1 MKYILPGRHS
11 LNGCAVDVVADV
23 VVVCF
28 FAPVR
33 FTMAALS
40 VVRFCAFIFRF
51 ITSVGSGFD
60 WRPAIGPN
68 GSLPASM

>member
-1 MKYILPGRHS
+1 MFGFVV
-11 LNGCAVDVVADV
+11 AVVVVDVVADV